1 MRRPSASI
9 LPSPETA
16 MDRRNF
22 LQAVGGSMAG
32 LALSG
37 RLKLPAQRHHAA
49 KPLHGIFPI
58 AQSPFTEGGQLDLE
72 SLVAEV
78 RFLDR
83 CGVHG
88 LAWPQLASEWPTLSP
103 DERFAGAEAIAT
115 AGRTLQ
121 PAIVIGV
128 QAPDTA
134 AAVRYAKHARQIGA
148 DAIIS
153 LPPPHESDP
162 HALLEYYKEVGA
174 ASDLPM
180 FAQTAGDMSVDLI
193 IQMYQ
198 AIPTLRYV
206 KDEVGQPL
214 ARFDALRRR
223 SAGQLSIFTGS
234 HGRTL
239 IDEMMR
245 GFAGTMPA
253 SPFADLYVTTWD
265 LWHAGKT
272 REAID
277 VFGKATILINE
288 VEAYGLASM
297 KYILCLRGVFKTYRT
312 REAKPTGATDPL
324 DATSKDELRRILDL
338 IKPDL
343 RA

>member
-1 MRRPSASI
+1 MERRQ
-9 LPSPETA
+9 
-16 MDRRNF
+16 F
-22 LQAVGGSMAG
+22 LQVVGGGMAG
-32 LALSG
+32 WALSG
-37 RLKLPAQRHHAA
+37 VRLPSGRGYTG

-58 AQSPFTEGGQLDLE
+58 AQSPFTDGGQLDLE

-83 CGVHG
+83 CGVDG
-88 LAWPQLASEWPTLSP
+88 LAWPQLASEWPTLTP
-103 DERFAGAEAIAT
+103 AERFAGAEAIT
-115 AGRTLQ
+115 VAGRALR

-134 AAVRYAKHARQIGA
+134 AAVRYAQHARKVGA

-153 LPPPHESDP
+153 LPPAHQADP
-162 HALLEYYKEVGA
+162 QALLDYYKQVGA
-174 ASDLPM
+174 ATDLPM
-180 FAQTAGDMSVDLI
+180 FVQSAGDMSVDLI

-214 ARFDALRRR
+214 ARFDALRQR
-223 SAGQLSIFTGS
+223 SGGQLSVFTGS

-239 IDEMMR
+239 IDEMIR

-253 SPFADLYVTTWD
+253 SPFADLYASTWE

-272 REAID
+272 REAVE

-312 REAKPTGATDPL
+312 REATGAGNADPL
-324 DATSKDELRRILDL
+324 DQASKDALRRILDL